1 MSENKRITKWQ
12 IDQGPP
18 PYPNDRERE
27 LALRVM
33 SKHERGD
40 GSTPALLTAIAKA
53 LAKYRLELRRGKVA
67 AKVTGPVVENDNAK
81 EVGRG

>member
-1 MSENKRITKWQ
+1 MSESRRITKWQ

-18 PYPNDRERE
+18 PYPNDRERV

-40 GSTPALLTAIAKA
+40 GSTPALLTSIAKA
-53 LAKYRLELRRGKVA
+53 LAAYRIELRRGKVA
-67 AKVTGPVVENDNAK
+67 ATVAAPEEPKVAT
-81 EVGRG
+81 

>member
-33 SKHERGD
+33 SVHERGD
-40 GSTPALLTAIAKA
+40 GSTPALLTSIAKA
-53 LAKYRLELRRGKVA
+53 LARYRLELRRGQVA
-67 AKVTGPVVENDNAK
+67 AKVAGPVVEEPK
-81 EVGRG
+81 EADRG